1 MEPVVSL
8 PSLSFFL
15 NTLQLMQQRSLF
27 KKKATKKRSGLGSS
41 STNDNVDVNDVP
53 CYCPDCMADPIHCEE
68 HHRNEDARATED
80 LYRAFGDANINGNRA
95 GEGPSSPH
103 PIHSSMDTG
112 DEPKASYDE
121 GGEFRNMDTV
131 RGSYRGAGL
140 IQHKCILSRIM
151 SDRIGARLSTS
162 VKIKLMYT
170 PFHHFMDSG
179 ALVVDSM
186 LLDDICGRYIGE
198 SQFCFGAFVLTCT
211 DEDFGKILGLPHIG
225 RKIDLLEVSSKPS
238 VKLGRF
244 YKEHLHGKIL
254 IRQKIGVMFRDLA
267 NSMGNSSVDEEDI
280 VWALEH
286 THVAEPGRPDGYL
299 PYQRWVD
306 FKMDG
311 GIELGKLAPNLVSE
325 VPRTYKLEEED
336 ADMDTETSTEGQ
348 SSSSDE
354 DGTSNEVHDGMP
366 DDSDDLAHS
375 SNSCRTPEIVGRDLC
390 VESSNKPKRQSNN
403 ERQMQGRN
411 LHQDLDNADDVS
423 VVRPPDLEIS
433 DDIQR
438 KSGHVSV
445 GTDRWWY
452 YPCNEDQE
460 TCLDFNSNDS
470 QGGTIGTESTKEASF
485 FSSCPG
491 LSGIDIY
498 GNPEHGG
505 LQVECS
511 EDSRGNIFRR
521 NSNPGYLTATL
532 PSYPEERGPKMDT
545 PFVVDADGFIMYVD
559 GLPTLWSEVE
569 GHGGDSMHMHDVE
582 QFEISG
588 ASSHDICKMG
598 TDIER
603 RADSSEKMVVSGED
617 MTSRNAREPDLLE
630 LDVPSRVQRI
640 KNRREHQVI
649 YLMKYIFRVCSYFF
663 FLKLVILLQ
672 RNNRLERERIAEL
685 EAAVMKEEADDLM
698 KYKNERKKRYSRIGF
713 AKELQMIGYV
723 LVIEIIYVW
732 FIFSINMMM
741 GWFIQICRKRKATIE
756 YQGRRCTREQVLH
769 ILESK
774 LYGVE

>member
-1 MEPVVSL
+1 MIIV
-8 PSLSFFL
+8 F
-15 NTLQLMQQRSLF
+15 RSLF

-41 STNDNVDVNDVP
+41 SIHDNVDVNDVS
-53 CYCPDCMADPIHCEE
+53 CYCPDCMADPIHCEA

-80 LYRAFGDANINGNRA
+80 LHRAFGDANINDNRA

-121 GGEFRNMDTV
+121 GGEFRNMNTI

-151 SDRIGARLSTS
+151 SDRIGARLSTG

-211 DEDFGKILGLPHIG
+211 DEDFGKILGLPHVG

-254 IRQKIGVMFRDLA
+254 TRQKIGVMFRDLA

-280 VWALEH
+280 VRLYLCLLFSGFLFTNARCTLRRKIISYIEDLDDISSYNWAGAVRDVTFSNIDYCRTRVLERERGGRAASVYMMRCPAALMVWALEH

-366 DDSDDLAHS
+366 DDSDDLANS

-411 LHQDLDNADDVS
+411 LLQDLDNADDVS

-511 EDSRGNIFRR
+511 KDSRGNIFRR

-617 MTSRNAREPDLLE
+617 MTSRNAKEPDLLE

-640 KNRREHQVI
+640 KNRREHQ
-649 YLMKYIFRVCSYFF
+649 
-663 FLKLVILLQ
+663 

-685 EAAVMKEEADDLM
+685 EAAVMKEEVDDLM

-723 LVIEIIYVW
+723 LKKKSY
-732 FIFSINMMM
+732 
-741 GWFIQICRKRKATIE
+741 
-756 YQGRRCTREQVLH
+756 Y
-769 ILESK
+769 
-774 LYGVE
+774 